1 MFGRFI
7 VQIDGQERK
16 EDGEDL
22 LGQCLGEVIS
32 EVIFPRDV
40 FHAKLSLLNAINE
53 PEEPH
58 VHTLGPLG
66 IDAAIS
72 ETHCHSVVHA

>member
-1 MFGRFI
+1 M
-7 VQIDGQERK
+7 
-16 EDGEDL
+16 
-22 LGQCLGEVIS
+22 LGEMIG
-32 EVIFPRDV
+32 EVKFARDV
-40 FHAKLSLLNAINE
+40 FHAKLSLFDAMNE

-58 VHTLGPLG
+58 VHTFRPLG